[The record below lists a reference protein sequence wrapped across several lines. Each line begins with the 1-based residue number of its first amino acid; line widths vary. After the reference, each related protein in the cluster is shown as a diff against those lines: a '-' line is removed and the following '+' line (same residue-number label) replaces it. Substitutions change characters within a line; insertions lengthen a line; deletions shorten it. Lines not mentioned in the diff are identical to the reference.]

1 MIRKRADSPFDDGA
15 TMSTA
20 AKRRTTATGTR
31 STVAGA
37 RSSAARPS
45 AAGARPS
52 VKGRATQQSG
62 RPKSAGKGGENTAM
76 YVLSMMLFFLSVFM
90 LVAVISYFLTWKEDQ
105 SIDTESFFVLDP
117 FEARNLM
124 GRFGVVIGHLFVGRW
139 FGIFGVCLPVMV
151 MMVSLVMFKIK
162 VRRMRKGIVSLLML
176 TVIGSIFAAHFWPE
190 LNGIFGSSLGGG
202 FGYYTAGWMDTIF
215 GGLGADIILLM
226 LLLLWLVYTTRYTIV
241 FINVVTS
248 SLAATVAMTIDLV
261 KSRLNR
267 PSKPRPM
274 AAKQPQNVPQPTP
287 VSSQPAQAAASSP
300 VVPTPVA
307 AQPEPATDAQP
318 ADSRPETKARE
329 EVADKP
335 VDIGTE
341 PQAESHTPGD
351 SVVTSSLGVFV
362 KPEFHPQPLSERIDP
377 LAFGNIEHRDL
388 PRRRT
393 AGKVRDEYGVSF
405 DLDNAVMFT
414 APIIDESGKLIA
426 TSKNLNDMSDDE
438 IDELLSLANE
448 KTVVASPVDVSGA
461 RNEPSD
467 DEEFFIIDQ
476 SEPSE
481 FVAYDD
487 KVHGSLSGIDDNTSD
502 DGFEVTDGGIG
513 AAYDIPLGGSYEA
526 SSGDVPNGVGSEVEL
541 VIEKPQGTAEP
552 LYVGSYDSD
561 SGFELAST
569 AGTSLAP
576 TTGASDDTGDDMADD
591 GLVITT
597 NTPDEMDDD
606 DIDVSVYDPTRE
618 LSRYK
623 LPPIE
628 LLDNHTRPVT
638 VTEEEIYENKNSI
651 VRTLENFSIKIDKIK
666 ATIGPT
672 VTLYEIVPAP
682 GVRISKIKNLEDDIA
697 LSLSALGIRII
708 APIPGKGTIGIE
720 VPNKDKE
727 VVSMYSVLKSSKF
740 QECGYDLPVVLGRTI
755 QNEDFVI
762 DLAKM
767 PHMLVAGATGQGKSV
782 GLNAIITSLLYKKH
796 PAELKFVL
804 VDPKKVELTLYSN
817 LEKHFL
823 AKMPEE
829 EEAIIT
835 DTQKVVYTLNSLCM
849 EMDTRYDLL
858 KKAKVRNI
866 KEYNE
871 KFTERRLNP
880 NKGHRFMPYFVVIID
895 EFADLIMTAG
905 REIETPIARLAQLA
919 RAVGIHLVIAT
930 QRPTTNI
937 ITGVIKANFPAR
949 IAFRVSSMIDS
960 RTILDQPGANQLIGR
975 GDMLVSTG
983 NETTRVQCAFID
995 TPEVEKI
1002 TEYIGAQ
1009 QGYPDAYELPEYQPE
1024 EKEGDSESAGVTTS
1038 RRDGLFDE
1046 VARYVVTNQQG
1057 SASTI
1062 QRNFSIGF
1070 NRAGRIMDQLERAG
1084 IVGKQN
1090 GSKPRTVLIGDIASL
1105 EVLLYEL
1112 DRGNNEME

>member
-1 MIRKRADSPFDDGA
+1 MTQRDNARKTTAKKTTPARGGGARTARTSP
-15 TMSTA
+15 A
-20 AKRRTTATGTR
+20 AKASGQ
-31 STVAGA
+31 
-37 RSSAARPS
+37 SSAARERAS
-45 AAGARPS
+45 AAAPKRTTGRS
-52 VKGRATQQSG
+52 VKARQ
-62 RPKSAGKGGENTAM
+62 GGESTFI
-76 YVLSMMLFFLSVFM
+76 YIVSLVIFFFSIFA
-90 LVAVISYFLTWKEDQ
+90 LVAVVSYFLTWREDQ
-105 SIDTESFFVLDP
+105 SIDFDSFFVFDP
-117 FEARNLM
+117 LEARNLM
-124 GRFGVVIGHLFVGRW
+124 GRLGAVMGNLFVGRW
-139 FGIFGVCLPVMV
+139 FGIFGICVPVLMTIL
-151 MMVSLVMFKIK
+151 SLALFRIR
-162 VRRMRKGIVSLLML
+162 VRQMRKSFVSVLML
-176 TVIGSIFAAHFWPE
+176 MVIGSLAAAHFWPE
-190 LNGIFGSSLGGG
+190 SDGVFGSSLGGG
-202 FGYYTAGWMDTIF
+202 FGYYTAGWMDTLL
-215 GGLGADIILLM
+215 GGLGTDIIILM
-226 LLLLWLVYTTRYTIV
+226 LVCLWLVYTTHYTVV
-241 FINVVTS
+241 FFRVVAS
-248 SLAATVAMTIDLV
+248 SIGEAAGGLAGMLKPSPKVRRMPPAQRVPAPVAPAATVSSAVDRVSAKAPETQPRATESPDAV
-261 KSRLNR
+261 KTE
-267 PSKPRPM
+267 PV
-274 AAKQPQNVPQPTP
+274 AAEKRTDPAPEEEIVMVSANADKASDNDKTAPQNVPDRVGT
-287 VSSQPAQAAASSP
+287 
-300 VVPTPVA
+300 
-307 AQPEPATDAQP
+307 
-318 ADSRPETKARE
+318 
-329 EVADKP
+329 VADDAP
-335 VDIGTE
+335 SAG
-341 PQAESHTPGD
+341 A
-351 SVVTSSLGVFV
+351 FV

-377 LAFGNIEHRDL
+377 LAFSKVDHGIAPNVKE
-388 PRRRT
+388 RRT
-393 AGKVRDEYGVSF
+393 ATGKVRDDYGVPI
-405 DLDNAVMFT
+405 DLDRAVLFT
-414 APIIDESGKLIA
+414 APIIDDSGRLV
-426 TSKNLNDMSDDE
+426 TSDDRTLNQMSDEE
-438 IDELLSLANE
+438 IDELLSLANDDAAVSHGAE
-448 KTVVASPVDVSGA
+448 RRKKSPAVVVRRGDDEPFIVEE
-461 RNEPSD
+461 RPSD
-467 DEEFFIIDQ
+467 DAGFVVDDDEPVGTEFGIGSVDDVAEEMEIERKHADDV
-476 SEPSE
+476 E
-481 FVAYDD
+481 FVVEKRMED
-487 KVHGSLSGIDDNTSD
+487 V
-502 DGFEVTDGGIG
+502 DG
-513 AAYDIPLGGSYEA
+513 
-526 SSGDVPNGVGSEVEL
+526 
-541 VIEKPQGTAEP
+541 
-552 LYVGSYDSD
+552 YVGSASAQGVFSGDSD
-561 SGFELAST
+561 GFGNDIAGEREEFEVAVTDNASFVGSDGCFDDDELV
-569 AGTSLAP
+569 L
-576 TTGASDDTGDDMADD
+576 TTNSADMLDD
-591 GLVITT
+591 G
-597 NTPDEMDDD
+597 E
-606 DIDVSVYDPTRE
+606 IDPSVFDPTLE

-623 LPPIE
+623 LPSVD

-638 VTEEEIYENKNSI
+638 VTEQEIYENKNSI

-727 VVSMYSVLKSSKF
+727 VVSMYSVIKSSRF
-740 QECGYDLPVVLGRTI
+740 QDSGYDLPVVLGRTI

-804 VDPKKVELTLYSN
+804 VDPKKVELTLYAN
-817 LEKHFL
+817 LERHFL
-823 AKMPEE
+823 AKMPQED
-829 EEAIIT
+829 EAIIT

-849 EMDTRYDLL
+849 EMDSRYDLL

-871 KFTERRLNP
+871 KFTARRLNP
-880 NKGHRFMPYFVVIID
+880 HKGHRFMPYFVVIID

-1002 TEYIGAQ
+1002 TEYIGSQ
-1009 QGYPDAYELPEYQPE
+1009 QGYSGAYELPEYQPE
-1024 EKEGDSESAGVTTS
+1024 ESKDTDAESAGVSS
-1038 RRDGLFDE
+1038 RRDGLFEE

-1090 GSKPRTVLIGDIASL
+1090 GSKPRTVLVGDIASL

-1112 DRGNNEME
+1112 DRGAQPPF

>member
-1 MIRKRADSPFDDGA
+1 MIRKRVDSPFDDGA

-20 AKRRTTATGTR
+20 AKRRTTATGAR
-31 STVAGA
+31 SAAGA
-37 RSSAARPS
+37 RSSAVRPS
-45 AAGARPS
+45 AAGTRPS
-52 VKGRATQQSG
+52 AKGRATQPSA
-62 RPKSAGKGGENTAM
+62 RAKSDGNGGESTAV
-76 YVLSMMLFFLSVFM
+76 YVLSMILFFLSVFM

-105 SIDTESFFVLDP
+105 SIDTGSFFVLDP

-151 MMVSLVMFKIK
+151 MMVSLMMFKIK
-162 VRRMRKGIVSLLML
+162 VRRMRKGIVSVLML
-176 TVIGSIFAAHFWPE
+176 TVIGSIFVAHFWPE

-215 GGLGADIILLM
+215 GGLGTDIILLM
-226 LLLLWLVYTTRYTIV
+226 LMVLWLVYTTRYTIV

-248 SLAATVAMTIDLV
+248 SLAATVAMTADLI
-261 KSRLNR
+261 KSRMSR
-267 PSKPRPM
+267 PSKPR
-274 AAKQPQNVPQPTP
+274 AVTKQPQPTP
-287 VSSQPAQAAASSP
+287 PTAPQPAPVSSQVVASSP
-300 VVPTPVA
+300 TVAASPVA
-307 AQPEPATDAQP
+307 PASAVTAQPQPAPVASP
-318 ADSRPETKARE
+318 ADSPTVAKERQEAAVNTSDHDGETKAE
-329 EVADKP
+329 QL
-335 VDIGTE
+335 
-341 PQAESHTPGD
+341 PQTD

-377 LAFGNIEHRDL
+377 LAFGNIEHRDV

-426 TSKNLNDMSDDE
+426 SSKNLNDMSDDE

-448 KTVVASPVDVSGA
+448 KTVVASPVDVSKGN
-461 RNEPSD
+461 NEPSD

-487 KVHGSLSGIDDNTSD
+487 KVHGPLSDTPEGGNLSD
-502 DGFEVTDGGIG
+502 DGFEIASGGRD
-513 AAYDIPLGGSYEA
+513 AYDIPLGGSFG
-526 SSGDVPNGVGSEVEL
+526 STSDDVRGSAGPEVEL
-541 VIEKPQGTAEP
+541 VIEKPQGAAEP

-561 SGFELAST
+561 SGFELAS
-569 AGTSLAP
+569 AEGEGDL
-576 TTGASDDTGDDMADD
+576 SDDD
-591 GLVITT
+591 LVITT

-727 VVSMYSVLKSSKF
+727 VVSMYSVLKSNKF

-835 DTQKVVYTLNSLCM
+835 DTQKVIYTLNSLCM

-1002 TEYIGAQ
+1002 TEYIGSQ
-1009 QGYPDAYELPEYQPE
+1009 QGYPDAYELPDYQPE
-1024 EKEGDSESAGVTTS
+1024 DKDGDSESASVTTS

-1112 DRGNNEME
+1112 DRGNNEVE